1 MDINDFRSLQTVLAF
16 IAFIGIVIWAWSKKR
31 KKSFDD
37 AANLPFADDHQHKET
52 VKGENKK

>member
-1 MDINDFRSLQTVLAF
+1 MDINDFRSWHTVLMF
-16 IAFIGIVIWAWSKKR
+16 VVFIGIVAWAWSKKR

-37 AANLPFADDHQHKET
+37 AANLPFADESQHEST